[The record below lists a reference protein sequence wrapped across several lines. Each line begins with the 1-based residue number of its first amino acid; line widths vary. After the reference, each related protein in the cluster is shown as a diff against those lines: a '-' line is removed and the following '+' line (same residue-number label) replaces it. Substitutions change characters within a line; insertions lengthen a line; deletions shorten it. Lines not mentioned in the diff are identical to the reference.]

1 MENQVKNSN
10 CTTVIVIS
18 TVFIVASI
26 FLSPIVYGEYK
37 YRKCIGLIDNLSA
50 EIKDASGDKKAADYF
65 KQMMVLQCY
74 GSAFGEK

>member
-1 MENQVKNSN
+1 MENQAKKSN
-10 CTTVIVIS
+10 CTTVVVIG
-18 TVFIVASI
+18 VAFIVAAI
-26 FLSPIVYGEYK
+26 FLSPILYGEYK

-50 EIKDASGDKKAADYF
+50 EMKDISGEKKAAEYF

>member
-1 MENQVKNSN
+1 MDNQVKKSN
-10 CTTVIVIS
+10 CTTVVVIG
-18 TVFIVASI
+18 VAFIVASI

-50 EIKDASGDKKAADYF
+50 EMKDLSGEKRAAEYF

-74 GSAFGEK
+74 GSAFGDK

>member
-1 MENQVKNSN
+1 MENQVKKSN
-10 CTTVIVIS
+10 CTTVVVIG

-50 EIKDASGDKKAADYF
+50 EMKDVSGDKKAAEYF

-74 GSAFGEK
+74 GSAFGEQ